1 MEKAIKDSE
10 LPQAIKETL
19 LSELPEFVEH
29 IDEATDK
36 IFNPSS
42 IWLEAVQ
49 FADYVGQLAI
59 HLQEEHGEDCREE
72 IAERLEMMS
81 DSFKQLAEHAMLV
94 IDQLE
99 SRRDGSQQ

>member
-1 MEKAIKDSE
+1 
-10 LPQAIKETL
+10 
-19 LSELPEFVEH
+19 
-29 IDEATDK
+29 
-36 IFNPSS
+36 
-42 IWLEAVQ
+42 
-49 FADYVGQLAI
+49 VGQLAI